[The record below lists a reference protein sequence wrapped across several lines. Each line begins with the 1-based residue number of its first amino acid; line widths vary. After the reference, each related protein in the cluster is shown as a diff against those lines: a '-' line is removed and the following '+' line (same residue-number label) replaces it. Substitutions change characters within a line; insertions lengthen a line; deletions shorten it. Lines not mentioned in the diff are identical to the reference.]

1 MTTFK
6 PTHKLDSGH
15 LAELEHEFEGREYD
29 GQYGLFYLV
38 CGSAIVR
45 PMCAATE
52 LPKTIQVAAHEEPE
66 PLRVAPEVGSTYWI
80 IHVWANSA
88 VASFTWNG
96 DTTDHQALAAGE
108 AYATQEDAIAAYAAR
123 RKARGF
129 A

>member
-1 MTTFK
+1 MTFK
-6 PTHKLDSGH
+6 PTHMIPSGVF
-15 LAELEHEFEGREYD
+15 LQLEHKFFSRLEGSNM
-29 GQYGLFYLV
+29 GLFHTRE
-38 CGSAIVR
+38 GAIWLNRMDCV
-45 PMCAATE
+45 TE
-52 LPKTIQVAAHEEPE
+52 LPKVLQVSSYEEPE